1 MSSPHVILLPYPAQ
15 GHVIPFLE
23 LAYCLADSGFEVTFI
38 NTDHIHVRVT
48 EAIAAVEHDTGMINL
63 VSIPD
68 GLESIEER
76 SDLVKLSVR
85 LSEVVPKSLEE
96 LIDKINKSG
105 DGSRITSL
113 IADENLSWIMPVAK
127 TMGLHTVAF
136 WPAAAATLSLLLSIP
151 KLAEDGVIDDKRL
164 AKIEEKV
171 QLSPGMPSIL
181 PREFAWNGL
190 FCDLKSQEALF
201 NKLMDINKG
210 LEFADMII
218 CNSFHE
224 IEAPTFKFMPKVLPI
239 GPLLSGRRTG
249 KAVGNFWP
257 EDSSCISWL
266 DKQNLSSTIYVAF
279 GSFTVFDKLQFKELA
294 LGLELTGRPFLW
306 VVRPDLTDQTC
317 NAYPEG
323 FRERIGSRGMIVGWS
338 PQQRVLAHP
347 SIACFVS
354 HCGWN
359 STMEGVTNGV
369 PFLCWP
375 YFTDQFMNR
384 TYICD
389 VWKNGLE
396 VSHGEDGV
404 VSREEISG
412 KIEKLLGDEKIKT
425 KALALKDL
433 AFKAISHGGSSFKNF
448 NSLIETIK

>member
-1 MSSPHVILLPYPAQ
+1 
-15 GHVIPFLE
+15 
-23 LAYCLADSGFEVTFI
+23 
-38 NTDHIHVRVT
+38 
-48 EAIAAVEHDTGMINL
+48 
-63 VSIPD
+63 
-68 GLESIEER
+68 
-76 SDLVKLSVR
+76 
-85 LSEVVPKSLEE
+85 
-96 LIDKINKSG
+96 
-105 DGSRITSL
+105 
-113 IADENLSWIMPVAK
+113 
-127 TMGLHTVAF
+127 
-136 WPAAAATLSLLLSIP
+136 
-151 KLAEDGVIDDKRL
+151 
-164 AKIEEKV
+164 
-171 QLSPGMPSIL
+171 MPSIL
-181 PREFAWNGL
+181 PRDFAWNGL
-190 FCDLKSQEALF
+190 FCDLKSQEAIF
-201 NKLMDINKG
+201 NKIMDINKG

-224 IEAPTFKFMPKVLPI
+224 IEAPTFNFMPKVLPI

-257 EDSSCISWL
+257 EDSSCVSWL

-279 GSFTVFDKLQFKELA
+279 GSFTVFDKLQFRELA

-306 VVRPDLTDQTC
+306 VVRQDLTDQTC

-323 FRERIGSRGMIVGWS
+323 FRERVGSRGMIVGWS

-359 STMEGVTNGV
+359 STMEGLTNGV

-396 VSHGEDGV
+396 VNRGEDGI

-412 KIEKLLGDEKIKT
+412 KIEKLLGDEEIKA
-425 KALALKDL
+425 KASALKDL
-433 AFKAISHGGSSFKNF
+433 AFSAISQGGSSFKNF
-448 NSLIETIK
+448 NSLIETIKK